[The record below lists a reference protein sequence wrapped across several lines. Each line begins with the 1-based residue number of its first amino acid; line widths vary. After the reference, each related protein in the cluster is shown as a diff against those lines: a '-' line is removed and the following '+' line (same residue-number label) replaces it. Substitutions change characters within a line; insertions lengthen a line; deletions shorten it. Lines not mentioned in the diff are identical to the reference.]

1 VVAEGLASLL
11 SHYPGITVVGWAE
24 TAEDAVLVAEAE
36 NVNVV
41 VIDSRLTAERWSQA
55 ASAIRA
61 QRPGTAVVLVN
72 AAESDEMVVDAVEA
86 GVAGYLSK
94 SASVAEVAAVVRR
107 AVNGMAQLPART
119 LAAVL
124 TRQREEGRR
133 RAERSKLLGRLT
145 PREREVLRM
154 MARGVDNRAMAAR
167 LGIGYSTVRSH
178 VRGVLEKLGAHSKLE
193 AVAVANGLD
202 LLADQ
207 PP

>member
-1 VVAEGLASLL
+1 
-11 SHYPGITVVGWAE
+11 
-24 TAEDAVLVAEAE
+24 
-36 NVNVV
+36 
-41 VIDSRLTAERWSQA
+41 
-55 ASAIRA
+55 
-61 QRPGTAVVLVN
+61 
-72 AAESDEMVVDAVEA
+72 M
-86 GVAGYLSK
+86 
-94 SASVAEVAAVVRR
+94 VRR